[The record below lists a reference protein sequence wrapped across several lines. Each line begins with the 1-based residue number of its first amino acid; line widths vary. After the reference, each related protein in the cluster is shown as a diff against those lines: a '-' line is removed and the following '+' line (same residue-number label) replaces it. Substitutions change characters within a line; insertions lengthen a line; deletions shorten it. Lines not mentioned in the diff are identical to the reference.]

1 MICKDIRCMLL
12 FECLLLPCEKNSLKL
27 FYLYRFSRAVCVY
40 GAYYYRLQQLFANM
54 MSILR
59 RLDTDELSNTWLK
72 INLCLSRQRNYPK
85 TAIVNL
91 QHIISYLEA
100 NNLRKLHYLKIFVN
114 ITINYIF
121 TWYICNNSLVET

>member
-59 RLDTDELSNTWLK
+59 RLDTDELSNIWLK

-85 TAIVNL
+85 TTTVTW
-91 QHIISYLEA
+91 QHTISYFEV
-100 NNLRKLHYLKIFVN
+100 NNLRKIPDLKMFVN
-114 ITINYIF
+114 KSHFN
-121 TWYICNNSLVET
+121 LVPARYLYLYMVYM